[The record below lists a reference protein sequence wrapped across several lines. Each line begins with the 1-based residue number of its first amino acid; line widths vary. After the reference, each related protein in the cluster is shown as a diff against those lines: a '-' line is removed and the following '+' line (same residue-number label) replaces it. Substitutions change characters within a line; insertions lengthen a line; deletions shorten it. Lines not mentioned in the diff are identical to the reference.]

1 MLITVPRGTKQT
13 DCKNPTVYQFF
24 SIFLLTVP
32 QGNSCKVVI
41 GKSRKMQTVHEVC
54 EELGISRKTLYFYDK
69 IGLLKASSHKG
80 EQHGKLYSRSAVN
93 KLKTIIQYQ
102 DAGLT
107 LKEIDAVLN
116 KKVSKLEI
124 FTEARERLVEKR
136 NDIDLQL
143 QKLDALIQ
151 ILLGEKR
158 S

>member
-1 MLITVPRGTKQT
+1 
-13 DCKNPTVYQFF
+13 
-24 SIFLLTVP
+24 
-32 QGNSCKVVI
+32 
-41 GKSRKMQTVHEVC
+41 
-54 EELGISRKTLYFYDK
+54 
-69 IGLLKASSHKG
+69 
-80 EQHGKLYSRSAVN
+80 
-93 KLKTIIQYQ
+93 LKTIIQYQ
-102 DAGLT
+102 DAGLS